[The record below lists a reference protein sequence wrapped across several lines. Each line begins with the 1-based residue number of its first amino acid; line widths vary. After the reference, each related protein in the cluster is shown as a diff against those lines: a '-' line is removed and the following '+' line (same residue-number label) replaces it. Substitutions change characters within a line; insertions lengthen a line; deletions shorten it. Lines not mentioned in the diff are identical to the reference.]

1 MNVNIFL
8 SNINKNV
15 LTFEREGGIL
25 WIEEEQKSGGTKRY
39 SVNKRYC
46 SDVWKRTEGGTGDES
61 GYNHQDYKIS
71 GGLYV
76 WSGCSGHTDAALE
89 R

>member
-1 MNVNIFL
+1 MYG
-8 SNINKNV
+8 K
-15 LTFEREGGIL
+15 
-25 WIEEEQKSGGTKRY
+25 EQKGAQEYET
-39 SVNKRYC
+39 
-46 SDVWKRTEGGTGDES
+46 
-61 GYNHQDYKIS
+61 GYNHQDNKIS